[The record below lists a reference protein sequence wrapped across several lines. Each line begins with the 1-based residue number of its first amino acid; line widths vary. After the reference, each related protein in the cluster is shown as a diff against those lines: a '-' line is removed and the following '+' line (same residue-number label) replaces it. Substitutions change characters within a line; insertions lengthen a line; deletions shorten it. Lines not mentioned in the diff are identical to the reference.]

1 MPEMQDWMMAVSIIL
16 MPTMIAVL
24 FGIRTTGHRRTTKDH
39 GTDWP
44 ASREAGEIVHKP
56 YVYTRG
62 EMYLDLFADWCLC
75 RDTEALRK
83 EAQEANK

>member
-1 MPEMQDWMMAVSIIL
+1 MSKKQALPDEIVGKTIEAYIAYGGYDFI
-16 MPTMIAVL
+16 MI
-24 FGIRTTGHRRTTKDH
+24 FTDGTGV
-39 GTDWP
+39 
-44 ASREAGEIVHKP
+44 AGEIVHKP

-62 EMYLDLFADWCLC
+62 EMYLDLFTDWCLC